1 MVSGGGTISKI
12 WVWITKNESKTLN
25 TFRNTEEAV
34 CMLVMVDVLFIFR
47 IDIFTSREKA
57 KLVMVDVEKRNKRQ
71 ETHQSCSSHSST
83 QWPTQ
88 SHKQYKNVKLNLLF
102 LLSPWKLFC
111 DIKIDKTKGPRVDP

>member
-1 MVSGGGTISKI
+1 MVSGGRTISKI
-12 WVWITKNESKTLN
+12 WVGMTKNETKTIN

-34 CMLVMVDVLFIFR
+34 CMLVMVGISFISR
-47 IDIFTSREKA
+47 INIFICRGEA
-57 KLVMVDVEKRNKRQ
+57 MLVMVDVEKRNKRQ

-111 DIKIDKTKGPRVDP
+111 DIKIDKTKWP

>member
-12 WVWITKNESKTLN
+12 WLGITKNETKTID
-25 TFRNTEEAV
+25 TFRNTEDAV
-34 CMLVMVDVLFIFR
+34 CMLVMVGVFFIFR
-47 IDIFTSREKA
+47 TNIFTSREEA
-57 KLVMVDVEKRNKRQ
+57 MLVMVGVEKRNKRQ

-111 DIKIDKTKGPRVDP
+111 DIKIDKTKGPQVDP